1 MLNVDPC
8 GMATTLLKVHTI
20 QDANKMLMLI
30 AQIFFWSFN
39 IIQPEVGEV
48 GYPKEVMC
56 GLEIRP
62 KMIHK
67 SQ

>member
-48 GYPKEVMC
+48 G
-56 GLEIRP
+56 L
-62 KMIHK
+62 
-67 SQ
+67 SQGGNVWVGDQAQNDT